1 MIWRY
6 YKQKSFSSSIQINK
20 RMHDE
25 GAIVGT
31 VKLVKDELAPT
42 MKIYLSIKGLMD
54 DAIRR
59 SGQEHDIPPVDVE
72 IERDR
77 RVTLCTVK
85 ASASSMLV
93 VPPSLHLQAQGS
105 HAMLSP
111 ESCSA
116 V

>member
-1 MIWRY
+1 
-6 YKQKSFSSSIQINK
+6 
-20 RMHDE
+20 MHDE

-42 MKIYLSIKGLMD
+42 MKIYSSIKSLMD

-59 SGQEHDIPPVDVE
+59 SGEEHHIPPVDVE
-72 IERDR
+72 VERDC
-77 RVTLCTVK
+77 RVALCVVK
-85 ASASSMLV
+85 ASALSMPV
-93 VPPSLHLQAQGS
+93 VPPPLHLQAQVS

-111 ESCSA
+111 ESFFA